1 MINFIEK
8 LIKKLKPKQKDIVI
22 DQNNMGIITMKAA
35 ILHNI
40 LDYILFDYPVF
51 KDAEIE
57 FDEVDKEKNLYRLFI
72 ISKNSLKNMSE
83 NKLRVLKK
91 KIMSAFKENGF
102 NLINVIITSD
112 PIKVFIYFVFTNI

>member
-51 KDAEIE
+51 EDAEIE
-57 FDEVDKEKNLYRLFI
+57 VG
-72 ISKNSLKNMSE
+72 
-83 NKLRVLKK
+83 NKLKLK
-91 KIMSAFKENGF
+91 S
-102 NLINVIITSD
+102 
-112 PIKVFIYFVFTNI
+112 

>member
-8 LIKKLKPKQKDIVI
+8 IIKKLKPKQKDIVI
-22 DQNNMGIITMKAA
+22 DQNNKGSITIKAA

-51 KDAEIE
+51 EDAEIE
-57 FDEVDKEKNLYRLFI
+57 FDEVDKEKKLYRLFI
-72 ISKNSLKNMSE
+72 ISKNSIKSMSE

-102 NLINVIITSD
+102 NLINVIITSEE
-112 PIKVFIYFVFTNI
+112 NLEE